1 MGCFE
6 NIMMN
11 HNEKKI
17 IGLCRRLNRKC
28 SLTCNTDV
36 TALCELAYR
45 LYVSGDK
52 KNALHVCECTHT
64 GIPKKINYNVWDFIL
79 WIWGLEAYICDEE
92 GRKEDKDFRITRMRK
107 VWSTPKRS
115 DENEKEAWAFVQKI
129 MKRESFA
136 SVCKTEEIKQAADA
150 GDKRLEKKYCFI
162 ALYGM
167 IGYGVTGFYPDLEKN
182 KAKLNEMIG
191 EYMMR
196 LRSM

>member
-79 WIWGLEAYICDEE
+79 GSGDWKHI
-92 GRKEDKDFRITRMRK
+92 FM
-107 VWSTPKRS
+107 
-115 DENEKEAWAFVQKI
+115 
-129 MKRESFA
+129 MKREGKRIKTFA
-136 SVCKTEEIKQAADA
+136 SH
-150 GDKRLEKKYCFI
+150 G
-162 ALYGM
+162 
-167 IGYGVTGFYPDLEKN
+167 
-182 KAKLNEMIG
+182 
-191 EYMMR
+191 
-196 LRSM
+196 

>member
-1 MGCFE
+1 M
-6 NIMMN
+6 
-11 HNEKKI
+11 
-17 IGLCRRLNRKC
+17 
-28 SLTCNTDV
+28 
-36 TALCELAYR
+36 
-45 LYVSGDK
+45 
-52 KNALHVCECTHT
+52 
-64 GIPKKINYNVWDFIL
+64 
-79 WIWGLEAYICDEE
+79 
-92 GRKEDKDFRITRMRK
+92 
-107 VWSTPKRS
+107 
-115 DENEKEAWAFVQKI
+115 FVQKI
-129 MKRESFA
+129 MKRESFE

>member
-52 KNALHVCECTHT
+52 KMRFMSASVRIRVFPRRLTIMY
-64 GIPKKINYNVWDFIL
+64 GILSFGSGDWKHIF
-79 WIWGLEAYICDEE
+79 
-92 GRKEDKDFRITRMRK
+92 M
-107 VWSTPKRS
+107 
-115 DENEKEAWAFVQKI
+115 
-129 MKRESFA
+129 MKREGKRIKTFA
-136 SVCKTEEIKQAADA
+136 SH
-150 GDKRLEKKYCFI
+150 G
-162 ALYGM
+162 
-167 IGYGVTGFYPDLEKN
+167 
-182 KAKLNEMIG
+182 
-191 EYMMR
+191 
-196 LRSM
+196 

>member
-1 MGCFE
+1 MGF
-6 NIMMN
+6 
-11 HNEKKI
+11 
-17 IGLCRRLNRKC
+17 
-28 SLTCNTDV
+28 
-36 TALCELAYR
+36 Y
-45 LYVSGDK
+45 
-52 KNALHVCECTHT
+52 
-64 GIPKKINYNVWDFIL
+64 P
-79 WIWGLEAYICDEE
+79 WIWGLEAYIYDEE

>member
-1 MGCFE
+1 M
-6 NIMMN
+6 
-11 HNEKKI
+11 
-17 IGLCRRLNRKC
+17 
-28 SLTCNTDV
+28 
-36 TALCELAYR
+36 
-45 LYVSGDK
+45 
-52 KNALHVCECTHT
+52 
-64 GIPKKINYNVWDFIL
+64 
-79 WIWGLEAYICDEE
+79 EAYIYDEE